1 MADVTIDLPNNW
13 KPRQHQKALW
23 SKLMSGC
30 KRSVARWHR
39 RAGKDDVYLN
49 YTCLAA
55 HERIGNYWYMLPEY
69 SQARKSMWDAVNPN
83 TGQKRLD
90 TIIPEIL
97 RAKTNQQEMKIELHC
112 GSIFQLVG
120 SDNFNSLV
128 GSPPVGLVFSEYAIS
143 NPSSWAY
150 LMPILEENG
159 GWAAF
164 NSTPR
169 GKNHFHKLCLMA
181 EDDPSWYYDTQT
193 VDTTG
198 IFKPEQLARIKNELI
213 QQHGE
218 EFGTA
223 IFLQEYYVSFEAAIM
238 GAIWADCLFKLQYAN
253 RIGYFPHDP
262 NYPVHTAFDLGSTD
276 TTAIWF
282 YQVKGSELYIINCH
296 ESNHK
301 DIPFYDNLLRELPY
315 SYASIWLP
323 HDAFAS
329 HLAAGGKTIAQQ
341 FIDLN
346 KDGRLGSIKKVPNVS
361 KQQGI
366 QAARATFPRCYIHEE
381 ATGDGL
387 EALRSYHHG
396 YDEEKKIF
404 TDQPVHDWASNYADA
419 FRYLS
424 LTWKEARNIKPV
436 INHLVAN
443 SINNI
448 TMGALTKKHLDRMKA
463 RRNGED

>member
-1 MADVTIDLPNNW
+1 MDEIINIPNNW
-13 KPRQHQKALW
+13 KPRQHQKQLW
-23 SKLMSGC
+23 SKLMQGC

-49 YTCLAA
+49 FTIVAA

-69 SQARKSMWDAVNPN
+69 AQARKSMWDAINPN

-90 TIIPEIL
+90 TIIPEII
-97 RAKTNQQEMKIELHC
+97 REKTNQQEMKIELKS
-112 GSIFQLVG
+112 GSTIQLVG

-181 EDDPSWYYDTQT
+181 EDDKSWYYDVQT
-193 VDTTG
+193 ADTTG
-198 IFKPEQLARIKNELI
+198 IFQPEQLARIKNELI

-223 IFLQEYYVSFEAAIM
+223 IYLQEYYVSFDAAII
-238 GAIWADCLFKLQYAN
+238 GAIWADCLSKLQYQN
-253 RIGYFPHDP
+253 RIGVFPYDT

-282 YQVKGSELYIINCH
+282 YQIKGSEIYIIDCH

-301 DIPFYDNLLRELPY
+301 DIPFYDNLLREKPY
-315 SYASIWLP
+315 SYSSLWLP
-323 HDAFAS
+323 HDAYGA

-341 FIDLN
+341 FYDLN
-346 KDGRLGSIKKVPNVS
+346 KDERLGAIKKVPNVS

-366 QAARATFPRCYIHEE
+366 QAARATFPRCYFNDD
-381 ATGDGL
+381 TCGDGL

-424 LTWKEARNIKPV
+424 LTWKEARDIKPSS
-436 INHLVAN
+436 NNLLAN

-448 TMGALTKKHLDRMKA
+448 TMGALTKKHLDKMKA
-463 RRNGED
+463 RRNGEN